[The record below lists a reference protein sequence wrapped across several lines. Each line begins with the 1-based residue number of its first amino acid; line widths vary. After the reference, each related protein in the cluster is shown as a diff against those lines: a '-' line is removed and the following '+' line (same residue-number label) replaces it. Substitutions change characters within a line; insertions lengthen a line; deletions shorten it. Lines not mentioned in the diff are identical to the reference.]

1 MPLQN
6 YYSAYSKYMDFLSSD
21 YTLAKDNDSTL
32 MDMAAH
38 GKCFLENVQQWTNGK
53 KTWGRYR
60 KRQKA
65 G

>member
-6 YYSAYSKYMDFLSSD
+6 YKYMDFLSSD

-38 GKCFLENVQQWTNGK
+38 GKCLLENVQQ
-53 KTWGRYR
+53 
-60 KRQKA
+60 
-65 G
+65 

>member
-21 YTLAKDNDSTL
+21 YMLAKDNDNTL

-38 GKCFLENVQQWTNGK
+38 GKCFLENVQQ
-53 KTWGRYR
+53 
-60 KRQKA
+60 
-65 G
+65 